1 MQEFYAW
8 SLLVPRIPPSHLPT
22 SPFPSLQVAWVL
34 AYTTAANDAYLNRL
48 VALGILPPLL
58 ERVTAAVE
66 QVGSCSSCFSPAVGS
81 CCCYLSGGFLV
92 PILLG
97 SWCFNLSGS

>member
-1 MQEFYAW
+1 M
-8 SLLVPRIPPSHLPT
+8 
-22 SPFPSLQVAWVL
+22 L

-66 QVGSCSSCFSPAVGS
+66 QVGSC
-81 CCCYLSGGFLV
+81 CCYLSGGFLV